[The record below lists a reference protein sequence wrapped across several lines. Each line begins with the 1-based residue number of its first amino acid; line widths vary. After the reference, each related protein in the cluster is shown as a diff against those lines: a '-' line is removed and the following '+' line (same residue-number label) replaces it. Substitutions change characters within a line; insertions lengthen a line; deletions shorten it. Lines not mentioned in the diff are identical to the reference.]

1 MAGFAR
7 KTIEDIDVK
16 GKRTLVRADFN
27 VPIKEGKVTNDKRL
41 RATLPTLKYLL
52 DHGAKIILMSH
63 LGRPKGQVKPEYS
76 LRPVREAL
84 ASLLEQELGKK
95 FNVLFCSESIGPDA
109 EKMAHSLNEG
119 EILLLENVRFHA
131 GEEKNDP
138 ELAKSLAKLGEIYV
152 NDAFGTAHRAHS
164 STAGVADYIRPAV
177 CGLLLRD
184 ELVYLGGAITEPAR
198 PYAAIIGGAKISGK
212 IDVIENLLPLVDK
225 LLIGGAMMFTFFKAK
240 GMETGKSLVE
250 ADKVDLAKRLLE
262 KAGSK
267 IVLPVDTVISKEFN
281 PDEMT
286 AGKLDTIQVSDMPV
300 DGIGLDIG
308 PKTIE
313 EFSGIL
319 SGCKTIIWNGPM
331 GVFELDATAVGT
343 FAVAGALVRATEAG
357 ATTII
362 GGGDS
367 AAAIEKA
374 NLEDKVSHVS
384 TGGGASLEL
393 LEGKIL
399 PGVAA
404 LDEK

>member
-1 MAGFAR
+1 MAGFAK

-16 GKRTLVRADFN
+16 GKRTLVRVDFN
-27 VPIKEGKVTNDKRL
+27 VPVKNGKVTNDKRL
-41 RATLPTLKYLL
+41 RATLGTLLYLVEK
-52 DHGAKIILMSH
+52 GARIVLVSH
-63 LGRPKGQVKPEYS
+63 LGRPKGQVKEEFS
-76 LRPVREAL
+76 LAPVREAL
-84 ASLLEQELGKK
+84 QKLLQERTGKEI
-95 FNVLFCSESIGPDA
+95 NVQFCRESTGPEA
-109 EKMAHSLNEG
+109 EKMASELKEG

-138 ELAKSLAKLGEIYV
+138 ELAASLARLGDVYV

-164 STAGVADYIRPAV
+164 STAGVTEHLKPAV
-177 CGLLLRD
+177 CGYLLRD
-184 ELVYLGGAITEPAR
+184 ELAYLGGAISDPAR

-212 IDVIENLLPLVDK
+212 IDVIESLLPLVDK

-250 ADKVDLAKRLLE
+250 EDKVELARGLLE
-262 KAGSK
+262 KAGNK
-267 IVLPVDTVISKEFN
+267 LVLPVDCVISKEFDAGN
-281 PDEMT
+281 MT
-286 AGKLDTIQVSDMPV
+286 VGRLDTVMVTDIPP

-319 SGCKTIIWNGPM
+319 AGCKTIIWNGPM
-331 GVFELDATAVGT
+331 GVFEIDETAVGT
-343 FAVAGALVRATEAG
+343 FAVAGALARATEAG
-357 ATTII
+357 AITII

-374 NLEDKVSHVS
+374 NLEDRVSHVS
-384 TGGGASLEL
+384 TGGGASLEM
-393 LEGKIL
+393 LEGKTL

-404 LDEK
+404 LDDK

>member
-1 MAGFAR
+1 MSGFAK
-7 KTIEDIDVK
+7 KTIEDVDVK
-16 GKRTLVRADFN
+16 GKKTLVRVDFN
-27 VPIKEGKVTNDKRL
+27 VPVKGGQVTNDKRL
-41 RATLPTLKYLL
+41 RATVPTLKYLL
-52 DHGAKIILMSH
+52 EKGARIVLMSH
-63 LGRPKGQVKPEYS
+63 LGRPKGEVKPEFS
-76 LRPVREAL
+76 LGPVKDALQTLLREK
-84 ASLLEQELGKK
+84 LGKDI
-95 FNVLFCSESIGPDA
+95 NVQFCQESIGPEA
-109 EKMAHSLNEG
+109 EKMADSLKEG

-164 STAGVADYIRPAV
+164 STAGVADHLRPAV
-177 CGLLLRD
+177 CGFLLRD

-212 IDVIENLLPLVDK
+212 IDVIENLLPIVDK

-250 ADKVDLAKRLLE
+250 EDKVDLAKRLLE
-262 KAGSK
+262 KAGNK
-267 IVLPVDTVISKEFN
+267 LVLPVDTVISKEFN
-281 PDEMT
+281 PGEMT
-286 AGKLDTIQVSDMPV
+286 VGKLDTIQVSDMPA

-331 GVFELDATAVGT
+331 GVFEIDETAVGT
-343 FAVAGALVRATEAG
+343 FAVAGALARATEAG

-393 LEGKIL
+393 LEGKTL
-399 PGVAA
+399 PGVDT
-404 LDEK
+404 LDGK

>member
-16 GKRTLVRADFN
+16 GKRTLVRVDFN
-27 VPIKEGKVTNDKRL
+27 VPVKAGKVTNDKRL
-41 RATLPTLKYLL
+41 RATLPTLKYLIEK
-52 DHGAKIILMSH
+52 GARIILMSH
-63 LGRPKGQVKPEYS
+63 LGRPKGQVKPEFS
-76 LRPVREAL
+76 LGPVRESL
-84 ASLLEQELGKK
+84 ATLLKEELGKD
-95 FNVLFCSESIGPDA
+95 VSVQFCPESIGPEA
-109 EKMAHSLNEG
+109 EKMTESVKEG

-164 STAGVADYIRPAV
+164 STAGIAEYLRPAV

-184 ELVYLGGAITEPAR
+184 ELVYLGGAITDPAR

-212 IDVIENLLPLVDK
+212 IDVIENLLPIVDK

-250 ADKVDLAKRLLE
+250 SDKVDLAKRLLE

-267 IVLPVDTVISKEFN
+267 LVLPVDTVISKEFN
-281 PDEMT
+281 PEEMT
-286 AGKLDTIQVSDMPV
+286 AGKLDTIQVSDLSA
-300 DGIGLDIG
+300 DAIGLDIG

-313 EFSGIL
+313 EFSSIL

-331 GVFELDATAVGT
+331 GVFEMDDTAVGT
-343 FAVAGALVRATEAG
+343 FAVAGALARATEEG

-393 LEGKIL
+393 LEGKTL
-399 PGVAA
+399 PGVTA